1 MVSTSNYQ
9 NHLVEVFF
17 KWFNPLV
24 HLKHCIDTTGA
35 CLAFQNTGCAAHLNS
50 AVLFQGKSASF
61 LGLPGRMFTHFVPV
75 WGISDPPFSRRCHW
89 WSRSAEGPEPVPVDQ
104 QCAFSPPGLAFFTGA
119 WGSGNPI
126 ESVDRAS
133 APGWWTEAVRLTGSA
148 FALFLPVCDNVPGNW
163 NYM

>member
-1 MVSTSNYQ
+1 MIQ
-9 NHLVEVFF
+9 
-17 KWFNPLV
+17 
-24 HLKHCIDTTGA
+24 
-35 CLAFQNTGCAAHLNS
+35 
-50 AVLFQGKSASF
+50 
-61 LGLPGRMFTHFVPV
+61 LPGTSKTLHWHYRCLPGISEHRACCTSEQCSSFPRQECLFLRASRQNVTHFVPV

-119 WGSGNPI
+119 WGSGNPL

-133 APGWWTEAVRLTGSA
+133 APGWWTKAVRLTGSA
-148 FALFLPVCDNVPGNW
+148 FTLFLPVCDNVPGNW